1 VKLQGIGIFLCFILA
16 LASFTP
22 VWAQEKDCDSEVLG
36 TCQCVKDSEQ
46 NLNEARSLVA
56 ESRWVEA
63 ADYLEGVLMR
73 CPEADRVLAYYLDL
87 LTQLTDS
94 QQSQTSL
101 DGQSIDNF
109 DWQWQKRL
117 GIQGGYSNNL
127 SRAPTQST
135 VVLNIANTPVA
146 VDLMP
151 DFKVRSG
158 FSSLVNAGVGA
169 YKRLSPTADWRL
181 QGGLVS
187 RLSGNGGYADYQRLH
202 LLSTFNYQADALLA
216 HGITV
221 GFDVLRY
228 QNDQF
233 FAVVEAQFEQ
243 RWRLNNACYLISGED
258 FAWQRQLDLSVMD
271 GYFAALRTG
280 VSCLSQGAL
289 YQLEASTVG
298 DWGEGSRPG
307 GHRWRNFVRASA
319 LWSLDNVV
327 QGSVLRVVGQFSQV
341 NDAKQ
346 YSVLLGAGK
355 KREIKQFLLKTSYQW
370 PIAQNQGGL
379 LSGQI
384 DFSWQEESSNMAL
397 FGVDYLELWGGVNFK
412 W

>member
-1 VKLQGIGIFLCFILA
+1 VKLKGIGIFLCFVLA
-16 LASFTP
+16 LGGLSP
-22 VWAQEKDCDSEVLG
+22 VWAQQNACASGELS
-36 TCQCVKDSEQ
+36 TCQCTQDSE
-46 NLNEARSLVA
+46 NTLNKARSLVA
-56 ESRWVEA
+56 KSRWVEA
-63 ADYLEGVLMR
+63 ADLLEGVLMR
-73 CPEADRVLAYYLDL
+73 CPEADSVFIYYSDL

-101 DGQSIDNF
+101 DGESVEDF

-117 GIQGGYSNNL
+117 GVQSGYSDNL

-135 VVLNIANTPVA
+135 VVLNVANNPVA
-146 VDLMP
+146 LDLMP
-151 DFKVRSG
+151 DFKVHSG
-158 FSSLVNAGVGA
+158 FSSLVNAGVSA
-169 YKRLSPTADWRL
+169 YKRLAPTADWRL
-181 QGGLVS
+181 QGDLVS
-187 RLSGNGGYADYQRLH
+187 RLSGDGGYADYQRLH

-216 HGITV
+216 HGVTV

-228 QNDQF
+228 QNDQY

-243 RWRLNNACYLISGED
+243 RWRLNDACYLISGED

-271 GYFAALRTG
+271 GYYAALRGG

-289 YQLEASTVG
+289 YQLEAATGG
-298 DWGEGSRPG
+298 DWGERLRPG
-307 GHRWRNFVRASA
+307 GTRWRNFVRASA
-319 LWSLDNVV
+319 LWPLDNVV
-327 QGSVLRVVGQFSQV
+327 QGSVLRAVGQYSQV

-355 KREIKQFLLKTSYQW
+355 KRQIQQFLLKTSYQW
-370 PIAQNQGGL
+370 PIIQNQGGL
-379 LSGQI
+379 LSGQV
-384 DFSWQEESSNMAL
+384 DLSWQEESSNMAL

>member
-16 LASFTP
+16 LGGLSP
-22 VWAQEKDCDSEVLG
+22 VWAQEQGCESKGVD
-36 TCQCVKDSEQ
+36 TCQCAKESEQ
-46 NLNEARSLVA
+46 SLNQAHRLVA
-56 ESRWVEA
+56 KNRWVEA
-63 ADYLEGVLMR
+63 ADLLEGVLMR
-73 CPEADRVLAYYLDL
+73 CPDVDRVYIYYREL
-87 LTQLTDS
+87 LTQLTDA

-101 DGQSIDNF
+101 DHEPVENF

-117 GIQGGYSNNL
+117 GVQGGYSNNL

-135 VVLNIANTPVA
+135 VILNVANTPVA
-146 VDLMP
+146 LDLMP
-151 DFKVRSG
+151 DFKVHSG

-169 YKRLSPTADWRL
+169 YKRLSPTADWRF
-181 QGGLVS
+181 QGDLVS
-187 RLSGNGGYADYQRLH
+187 RLSGDGGFADYQRLH
-202 LLSTFNYQADALLA
+202 LLSTFNEQTNASLA
-216 HGITV
+216 QSVTV

-228 QNDQF
+228 QNDQY
-233 FAVVEAQFEQ
+233 FAVVEAQIEQ
-243 RWRLNNACYLISGED
+243 RWHLNNACDLISGED

-271 GYFAALRTG
+271 GYYAALRGG
-280 VSCLSQGAL
+280 VSCLLQGSL
-289 YQLEASTVG
+289 YQLEASTGG

-307 GHRWRNFVRASA
+307 GSRWRNTVRASA

-327 QGSVLRVVGQFSQV
+327 DGSVLRAVGQFSQV

-370 PIAQNQGGL
+370 PIVHNQGGL
-379 LSGQI
+379 LSGQV
-384 DFSWQEESSNMAL
+384 DLSWQEEISNMAL
-397 FGVDYLELWGGVNFK
+397 FGVDFLELWGGVNFK